1 MAFLAVSWGGAA
13 GVLLSEWIFS
23 HEVVSAGRGVAGPK
37 EWMGL
42 VGAVT
47 VISVLKAKFE
57 VTWRSP
63 QKLYPSKGKTRGDRL
78 SRLSSRTTLEWSY
91 DDV

>member
-13 GVLLSEWIFS
+13 GVLLREWIFL

-47 VISVLKAKFE
+47 DGRAY
-57 VTWRSP
+57 SP
-63 QKLYPSKGKTRGDRL
+63 QHLVP
-78 SRLSSRTTLEWSY
+78 SRLLHSFLRHGMITLAKS
-91 DDV
+91 